1 LPAITTNVTA
11 DVNVRV
17 PVAFNVGRVTNFT
30 RPNATADAAGISLDS
45 VDCVAL
51 LWPQSTAV
59 TQGSSYIVVN
69 NVVWQCIV
77 SGTTG
82 SSVPNFAGSN
92 GTLYAT
98 LTDNTATWQNLG
110 RGHMLT
116 LRFANLSGSTAQPT
130 ANEYDFWQP

>member
-1 LPAITTNVTA
+1 LA
-11 DVNVRV
+11 
-17 PVAFNVGRVTNFT
+17 
-30 RPNATADAAGISLDS
+30 RPNATADASGISLDS
-45 VDCVAL
+45 VDCVAP

-59 TQGSSYIVVN
+59 TQGTTYIVVG
-69 NVVWQCIV
+69 NVLWQCVV

-82 SSVPNFAGSN
+82 SSIPNFAGSN
-92 GTLYAT
+92 NTQYAT

-110 RGHMLT
+110 RFHLLT